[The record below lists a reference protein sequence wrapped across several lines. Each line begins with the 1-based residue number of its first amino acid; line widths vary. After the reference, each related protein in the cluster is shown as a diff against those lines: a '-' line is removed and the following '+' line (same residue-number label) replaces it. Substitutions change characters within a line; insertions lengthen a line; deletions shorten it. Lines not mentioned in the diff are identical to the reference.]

1 MTPDISMSRRAENKR
16 ALYLLI
22 AFLIGAA
29 AFSVL
34 YIVMTIYRGLIGLA
48 AMIFFIGAIFIYTKH
63 VAVEYVY
70 SIANLDTA
78 PMFTVVHKVGKRETT
93 MCGIYLSGIVSV
105 EKLTGEEM
113 RSVKADREYAKYNYC
128 PTMGPDFAYLI
139 TYTMRSEKAKVL
151 VELTDEFAAE
161 LSRCVA
167 LYATRTE
174 DDEY

>member
-1 MTPDISMSRRAENKR
+1 MMPAISMSRRAENKR

-22 AFLIGAA
+22 AFLIGAV

-34 YIVMTIYRGLIGLA
+34 YIVMTVYRGLIGLA
-48 AMIFFIGAIFIYTKH
+48 AMIFFIGTIFIYTKH

-70 SIANLDTA
+70 SITNFDTS
-78 PMFTVVHKVGKRETT
+78 PMLTVVHKVGKRETT

-105 EKLTGEEM
+105 EKLSGNEM

-151 VELTDEFAAE
+151 LELTDEFAAE
-161 LSRCVA
+161 LQRLAREYSVA
-167 LYATRTE
+167 SE
-174 DDEY
+174 DDEF